1 MRIKH
6 TLLKTG
12 TLTFALL
19 ILFHINTLC
28 AFEKPQPMLK
38 AAVPDLTLEKAPQA
52 APLAPHAIEKNDTAP
67 AREET
72 QAAIEKA
79 QRESITM
86 SYSEELFIHTAQPN
100 NTEQEFLNDLVTFIE
115 KTVPQPHMVP
125 DETIYEGPKT
135 YAYIFPRIRY
145 IKYKWNQFFEWF
157 KVKDK
162 NYSSNSEREQLR
174 KEWETLLGIDIFHP
188 YYKYKEAR
196 KAFKKK
202 CTFDTTDIIPGMPKM
217 DFTPEIKD
225 KKLYVTFSRKF

>member
-1 MRIKH
+1 MRIKS
-6 TLLKTG
+6 TILKCG
-12 TLTFALL
+12 MLIFVLL
-19 ILFHINTLC
+19 ILFHNNSLC
-28 AFEKPQPMLK
+28 AFDKPQPMLK
-38 AAVPDLTLEKAPQA
+38 TAVSDLPLEKTPKSVAVAP
-52 APLAPHAIEKNDTAP
+52 PTIEKNETAP
-67 AREET
+67 AVKES
-72 QAAIEKA
+72 QAVIEKA
-79 QRESITM
+79 QRESITL
-86 SYSEELFIHTAQPN
+86 SYSEELFAHTSKPDNA
-100 NTEQEFLNDLVTFIE
+100 EKEFLNDLVTFIE
-115 KTVPQPHMVP
+115 KTVPQPHIVP

-174 KEWETLLGIDIFHP
+174 QEWETLLGIDLFHP

-196 KAFKKK
+196 KAFKKR
-202 CTFDTTDIIPGMPKM
+202 CTFDTSDIVPGMPKM